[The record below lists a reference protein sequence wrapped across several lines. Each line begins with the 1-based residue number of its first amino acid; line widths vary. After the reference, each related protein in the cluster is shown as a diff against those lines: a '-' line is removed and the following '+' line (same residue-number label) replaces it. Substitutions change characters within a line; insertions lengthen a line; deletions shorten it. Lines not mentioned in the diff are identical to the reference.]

1 MSEAWADIKGYE
13 GLYQVSTL
21 GRIKS
26 LPRRGTYS
34 EVHILKVSD
43 DGKGYLQVGLC
54 KNSIYK
60 SHKVHRLVAEAFI
73 ANPDNLPEVNHKY
86 ENKSN
91 CHVSNLEWCDRSYNV
106 NYGSRTSKTQ
116 KPVIQL
122 TKSGEILTTYE
133 SLSKVKETLKIS
145 NISNISAVCKG
156 KRKTAYGYRWKFREE

>member
-21 GRIKS
+21 VRIKS

-73 ANPDNLPEVNHKY
+73 ANPDNLPEVNHKD

>member
-34 EVHILKVSD
+34 KAHILKVSG
-43 DGKGYLQVGLC
+43 DGNGYLQVGLC
-54 KNSIYK
+54 KNSSYK
-60 SHKVHRLVAEAFI
+60 GYKVHRLVAQAFI
-73 ANPDNLPEVNHKY
+73 PNPDNLPEVNHKD

-91 CHVSNLEWCDRSYNV
+91 CQVSNLEWCDRAYNV
-106 NYGSRTSKTQ
+106 NYGNRTNKTK

-122 TKSGEILTTYE
+122 TKSGEILATYE
-133 SLSKVKETLKIS
+133 SLSKVKEALKIS
-145 NISNISAVCKG
+145 NISNISEVCKG
-156 KRKTAYGYRWKFREE
+156 KRKTAYGYRWRFREE